1 MSNFQKKN
9 LQELCKTTKQTD
21 KPSLYLSLIIY
32 LFENSQIK
40 KNTFKNVN

>member
-9 LQELCKTTKQTD
+9 LQELCKPTKQTD